1 MEHKAGWDMPT
12 RILHWAMAAL
22 MIALFLSAAGMEILE
37 ETFGKVAEIKL
48 KYVHLYLGIALSVA
62 VAARVLWGFSG
73 NGSVNWR
80 GIPAGIAKYPGWVA
94 AEVDF
99 VLRGADSDKRKKG
112 GHNPLAIPV
121 YFLALIMILLQA
133 ATGLGMWGDLDS
145 KAKKHG
151 VVQALTRPDT
161 AALSKPID
169 LLVPSAFAHEDED
182 DDKKAEG
189 ADGGEAGAGKKE
201 EKIGEEIHEAGLF
214 WVPLFLV
221 LHLGGMFIHY
231 LRGERGFL
239 REMTTGGPAER
250 E

>member
-12 RILHWAMAAL
+12 RILHWIIASFL
-22 MIALFLSAAGMEILE
+22 IALFVSAAGMEILE

-62 VAARVLWGFSG
+62 VAARVLWGFFG

-80 GIPAGIAKYPGWVA
+80 GIPAGIAQYPGWVA
-94 AEVDF
+94 AEIDF

-133 ATGLGMWGDLDS
+133 ATGLGMWGDLDNN
-145 KAKKHG
+145 AKKHG

-169 LLVPSAFAHEDED
+169 LLIPSAFAHEDHDE
-182 DDKKAEG
+182 KGEG
-189 ADGGEAGAGKKE
+189 SGAGEAGGGKKE

-239 REMTTGGPAER
+239 KGMTTGGAAGLE
-250 E
+250 